1 MPLFNRKHS
10 NITPRNKRSIKL
22 FLLLGIPSFLGLIA
36 TIFLFSPD
44 TNLSFG
50 NYKIPILPLFF
61 LLLFNFFFSL
71 GSFLFKSKTHGLLL
85 GLFVISYFLFYLNNL
100 THPFFFILL
109 AGLFLTLEL
118 LFTYR
123 K

>member
-1 MPLFNRKHS
+1 MPLINRKHS
-10 NITPRNKRSIKL
+10 NINPRNKKNVKL
-22 FLLLGIPSFLGLIA
+22 FLLLGIPSFLGLMA
-36 TIFLFSPD
+36 TIFFFSPD
-44 TNLSFG
+44 TNLSLS
-50 NYKIPILPLFF
+50 NYKIPLLPLFF
-61 LLLFNFFFSL
+61 LLLFSFFFSL
-71 GSFLFKSKTHGLLL
+71 GSFLFKSKIHGLLL
-85 GLFVISYFLFYLNNL
+85 GLFVISYLLFRLNNL